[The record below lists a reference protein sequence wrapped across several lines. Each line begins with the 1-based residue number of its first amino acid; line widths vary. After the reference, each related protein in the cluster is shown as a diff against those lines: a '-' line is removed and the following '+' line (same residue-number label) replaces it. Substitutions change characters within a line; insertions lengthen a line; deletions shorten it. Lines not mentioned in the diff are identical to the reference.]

1 MKKCFSLLILVVIA
15 ISCGKENK
23 VSIIKNNNYSI
34 EIPNDLTETKLLNDV
49 ASLQYENQF
58 KEFYVIVIDESK
70 KSLLDFFAPNS
81 ETPNNLYGYSELLK
95 VNMASVLG
103 KVDFSKIE
111 TIQINGM
118 KAKVFSVET
127 KIENLDAYYKFGFFE
142 SKNSYY
148 QVMLWTLLDK
158 KVDHE
163 PRMQKIIESFKETN
177 TNREAKVV
185 N

>member
-1 MKKCFSLLILVVIA
+1 MKNYIYAFVLALILL
-15 ISCGKENK
+15 SCGKENE
-23 VSIIKNNNYSI
+23 VSTIKKNNYSV
-34 EIPNDLTETKLLNDV
+34 EIPKDLTETKLLNDV

-70 KSLLDFFAPNS
+70 ESLLDFFVPNS
-81 ETPNNLYGYSELLK
+81 ETPNNLDGYSELLK

-103 KVDFSKIE
+103 KVDFSKIK
-111 TIQINGM
+111 TTQINGM

-142 SKNSYY
+142 GKNSYY

-158 KVDHE
+158 KEEHE
-163 PRMQKIIESFKETN
+163 PRMQKIIDSFKETN
-177 TNREAKVV
+177 TNRAAKVE

>member
-1 MKKCFSLLILVVIA
+1 MKKYFAFFILAIVF
-15 ISCGKENK
+15 ISCGKENE
-23 VSIIKNNNYSI
+23 VSIIKKVNYSI
-34 EIPNDLTETKLLNDV
+34 EIPKDLSETKLLNDV

-70 KSLLDFFAPNS
+70 ESLKDFFAPNS
-81 ETPNNLYGYSELLK
+81 ETPNNLDGYSELLK

-111 TIQINGM
+111 IKQINGM

-158 KVDHE
+158 KEEHE
-163 PRMQKIIESFKETN
+163 PRMQKIIDSFKENSVRKATIH
-177 TNREAKVV
+177 
-185 N
+185 

>member
-1 MKKCFSLLILVVIA
+1 MKKYFTILMSVIIL
-15 ISCGKENK
+15 ISCGKENEI
-23 VSIIKNNNYSI
+23 SIIKKNNYSI

-49 ASLQYENQF
+49 ASLQFENQF

-70 KSLLDFFAPNS
+70 ESLVDFFAPNS
-81 ETPNNLYGYSELLK
+81 ETPNNLDGYSELLK

-103 KVDFSKIE
+103 KVDFSKIK
-111 TIQINGM
+111 TTQINGM

-158 KVDHE
+158 KKELE

-177 TNREAKVV
+177 TNREAKVE